1 MTNTSPATSPAQVS
15 PGDQDQGADQLYQG
29 MFGPYRITTADRR
42 EVAAYRLAVLA
53 LAVAQLG
60 CLVQWT
66 WAGSTWI
73 GPWLVLM
80 ALALGL
86 ALHWIHIYLRPL
98 HQALRLFWLLGIG
111 GGVALAHQAG
121 PAQMGNT
128 LLAQPL
134 WIMAVGP
141 YFVALTGLGFK
152 EFFCFRRLEAVGV
165 TLLVPLLLMLALVGL
180 VPLEQQGP
188 LWFLEAVL
196 LLVLAVGKFRLD
208 PAADIGDKSV
218 FEELARRRRTLP

>member
-1 MTNTSPATSPAQVS
+1 MTTPNPAAVSPA
-15 PGDQDQGADQLYQG
+15 DQSADQLHQG
-29 MFGPYRITTADRR
+29 MFGPYRITAADRR
-42 EVAAYRLAVLA
+42 EVTAYRMSVLT

-60 CLVQWT
+60 CLVQWS

-80 ALALGL
+80 AMALGL

-98 HQALRLFWLLGIG
+98 HQALQLFWLVGVG
-111 GGVALAHQAG
+111 GGVALAYQAG
-121 PAQMGNT
+121 PAQMGNA

-141 YFVALTGLGFK
+141 YFAALTGLGFK

-165 TLLVPLLLMLALVGL
+165 TLLVPLLLLLALVGV
-180 VPLEQQGP
+180 VPLEQQAP
-188 LWFLEAVL
+188 FWFLEAML
-196 LLVLAVGKFRLD
+196 LLVMAVGKFRLE

-218 FEELARRRRTLP
+218 FEELERRRRTVP

>member
-1 MTNTSPATSPAQVS
+1 MNTPSPDKIGTT
-15 PGDQDQGADQLYQG
+15 DQSADQLHQG
-29 MFGPYRITTADRR
+29 MFGTYLITDADRR
-42 EVAAYRLAVLA
+42 EVTAYRVSVLT

-60 CLVQWT
+60 FLVQWA

-80 ALALGL
+80 AVALGL

-98 HQALRLFWLLGIG
+98 HQALRLLWLLGVG
-111 GGVALAHQAG
+111 GGIALVYQAG
-121 PAQMGNT
+121 PTQMGNA

-134 WIMAVGP
+134 WIIAIGP
-141 YFVALTGLGFK
+141 YFAALTGLGFK

-165 TLLVPLLLMLALVGL
+165 TALVPLLLMLALLGV
-180 VPLEQQGP
+180 VPLEKQGP

-196 LLVLAVGKFRLD
+196 LLVMAVGKFRLD

-218 FEELARRRRTLP
+218 FQELEQRRRTMR

>member
-1 MTNTSPATSPAQVS
+1 
-15 PGDQDQGADQLYQG
+15 
-29 MFGPYRITTADRR
+29 MFGPYRITAADRR
-42 EVAAYRLAVLA
+42 EVTAYRVSVLM

-66 WAGSTWI
+66 WVESAWI

-80 ALALGL
+80 AIALGL

-98 HQALRLFWLLGIG
+98 HQALRLLWLLGVG
-111 GGVALAHQAG
+111 GGIALAYQVG

-141 YFVALTGLGFK
+141 YFAALTGLGFK

-165 TLLVPLLLMLALVGL
+165 TLLVPLLLMLALLGV
-180 VPLEQQGP
+180 VPLEKQGP

-196 LLVLAVGKFRLD
+196 LLVMAVGKFRLD
-208 PAADIGDKSV
+208 SAADIGDKSV
-218 FEELARRRRTLP
+218 FQELERRRRTVR

>member
-1 MTNTSPATSPAQVS
+1 MTNPDPDTISTA
-15 PGDQDQGADQLYQG
+15 DQSADQLHQG
-29 MFGPYRITTADRR
+29 MFGSYRITAADRR
-42 EVAAYRLAVLA
+42 GVTAYRVSVLV

-66 WAGSTWI
+66 WAGSVGI

-80 ALALGL
+80 AVALGL

-98 HQALRLFWLLGIG
+98 HQALRLLWLLGVG
-111 GGVALAHQAG
+111 GGVALAYQAG

-141 YFVALTGLGFK
+141 YFAALTGLGFK

-165 TLLVPLLLMLALVGL
+165 TVLVPLLLMLALLGL
-180 VPLEQQGP
+180 VPLEKQGP

-196 LLVLAVGKFRLD
+196 LLVMAVGKFRFD

-218 FEELARRRRTLP
+218 FEELEHRRRTGQ

>member
-1 MTNTSPATSPAQVS
+1 MTNPSPVTIST
-15 PGDQDQGADQLYQG
+15 ADQSADQFHQG
-29 MFGPYRITTADRR
+29 MFGPYRITAADRR
-42 EVAAYRLAVLA
+42 EVIAYRISLLT

-60 CLVQWT
+60 CLVQWA

-80 ALALGL
+80 AIALGL
-86 ALHWIHIYLRPL
+86 ALHWIHIYLHPL
-98 HQALRLFWLLGIG
+98 HQALRLLWLLGIG
-111 GGVALAHQAG
+111 GGIALAYQAG

-134 WIMAVGP
+134 WIMAIGP
-141 YFVALTGLGFK
+141 YFAALTGLGFK

-165 TLLVPLLLMLALVGL
+165 TLLVPLLLMLALLGV
-180 VPLEQQGP
+180 VPLEKQGS
-188 LWFLEAVL
+188 LWFLEAAL
-196 LLVLAVGKFRLD
+196 LLVMAVGKFWLD

-218 FEELARRRRTLP
+218 FQELERQRRTVS

>member
-1 MTNTSPATSPAQVS
+1 MTIPSPAVASTANQS
-15 PGDQDQGADQLYQG
+15 ADQFHQG
-29 MFGPYRITTADRR
+29 TFGPYRITAADRR
-42 EVAAYRLAVLA
+42 EVTAYRVSVLT

-73 GPWLVLM
+73 GPWLLLM
-80 ALALGL
+80 AMALGL

-111 GGVALAHQAG
+111 GGVALAYQEG

-141 YFVALTGLGFK
+141 YFAALTGLGFK

-165 TLLVPLLLMLALVGL
+165 TLLVPLLLLLALVGVL
-180 VPLEQQGP
+180 PLERQGP
-188 LWFLEAVL
+188 FWFLEAML
-196 LLVLAVGKFRLD
+196 LLVMAVGKFRLD

-218 FEELARRRRTLP
+218 FEELERRRRAVP

>member
-1 MTNTSPATSPAQVS
+1 MTTPSPATISTADPS
-15 PGDQDQGADQLYQG
+15 ADQLRQG
-29 MFGPYRITTADRR
+29 MFGPYRITAADRR
-42 EVAAYRLAVLA
+42 EVMAYRIAVLT

-60 CLVQWT
+60 CLVQWA

-80 ALALGL
+80 AIALGL

-98 HQALRLFWLLGIG
+98 HQALQLLWLLGVG
-111 GGVALAHQAG
+111 GGVALAYQAG
-121 PAQMGNT
+121 PAWMGNT

-141 YFVALTGLGFK
+141 YFAALTGLGFK

-165 TLLVPLLLMLALVGL
+165 TLLVPLLLMLALVGV

-188 LWFLEAVL
+188 FWFLEAML
-196 LLVLAVGKFRLD
+196 LLVMAVGKFRLD

-218 FEELARRRRTLP
+218 FEELERRRRTVP

>member
-1 MTNTSPATSPAQVS
+1 MTNPTSDRISTA
-15 PGDQDQGADQLYQG
+15 DQGADQLHQG
-29 MFGPYRITTADRR
+29 MFGPYRITAADRR
-42 EVAAYRLAVLA
+42 GVMAYRMAVLL

-60 CLVQWT
+60 CLVQWA

-73 GPWLVLM
+73 GPWLGLM
-80 ALALGL
+80 AMALGL

-98 HQALRLFWLLGIG
+98 HQALWLLWLLGVG
-111 GGVALAHQAG
+111 GGVALAYQAG
-121 PAQMGNT
+121 PGRMGDT

-134 WIMAVGP
+134 WIMAIGP
-141 YFVALTGLGFK
+141 YFAALTGLGFK

-165 TLLVPLLLMLALVGL
+165 TVLVPLLLLLALLGV
-180 VPLEQQGP
+180 VPLEKQGP

-196 LLVLAVGKFRLD
+196 LLALAVGKFWLD

-218 FEELARRRRTLP
+218 FQELAQRRRTAG

>member
-1 MTNTSPATSPAQVS
+1 MTIPSPSAVS
-15 PGDQDQGADQLYQG
+15 TADQSADQLHQG
-29 MFGPYRITTADRR
+29 MFGPYRITAADRR
-42 EVAAYRLAVLA
+42 EVTAYRVSVLT

-66 WAGSTWI
+66 WAGSAWI
-73 GPWLVLM
+73 GPWLLLM
-80 ALALGL
+80 AMALGL

-98 HQALRLFWLLGIG
+98 HQALRLFWLLGVG
-111 GGVALAHQAG
+111 GGIALAYQEG

-141 YFVALTGLGFK
+141 YFAALTGLGFK

-165 TLLVPLLLMLALVGL
+165 TLLVPLLLLLALLGV
-180 VPLEQQGP
+180 VPLEKQGP
-188 LWFLEAVL
+188 FWFLEAVL
-196 LLVLAVGKFRLD
+196 LLVMAVGKFRLD

-218 FEELARRRRTLP
+218 FEELERRRRTVP

>member
-1 MTNTSPATSPAQVS
+1 MTN
-15 PGDQDQGADQLYQG
+15 PGPDTISTADQSADQLHQG
-29 MFGPYRITTADRR
+29 MFGSYRITAADRR
-42 EVAAYRLAVLA
+42 GVTAYRVSVLT

-66 WAGSTWI
+66 WVGSIGI

-80 ALALGL
+80 AVALGL

-98 HQALRLFWLLGIG
+98 HQALRLLWLLGVG
-111 GGVALAHQAG
+111 GGVALAYQAG

-141 YFVALTGLGFK
+141 YFAALTGLGFK

-165 TLLVPLLLMLALVGL
+165 TVLVPLLLMLALLGL
-180 VPLEQQGP
+180 VPLEKQGP

-196 LLVLAVGKFRLD
+196 LLVMAVGKFRLD

-218 FEELARRRRTLP
+218 FEELEHRRRTG

>member
-1 MTNTSPATSPAQVS
+1 MNTPSPDKIGTT
-15 PGDQDQGADQLYQG
+15 DQSVDQLHQG
-29 MFGPYRITTADRR
+29 MFGTYLITDADRR
-42 EVAAYRLAVLA
+42 EVTAYRVSVLT

-60 CLVQWT
+60 FLVQWA

-80 ALALGL
+80 AVALGL

-98 HQALRLFWLLGIG
+98 HQALRLLWLLGVG
-111 GGVALAHQAG
+111 GGIALVYQAG
-121 PAQMGNT
+121 PTQMGNA

-134 WIMAVGP
+134 WIMAIGP
-141 YFVALTGLGFK
+141 YFAALTGLGFK

-165 TLLVPLLLMLALVGL
+165 TVLVPLLLMLALLGV
-180 VPLEQQGP
+180 VPLEKQGP

-196 LLVLAVGKFRLD
+196 LLVMAVGKFRLD

-218 FEELARRRRTLP
+218 FQELEQRRRTVR